1 MSFLLPFEILTFSG
15 WKQPN
20 ELREQA
26 DMVMCYNK
34 DRGFEYQIVRQ
45 VLVYSSNFSF
55 LMYNNS
61 IFSLAVCEGK
71 SVYLN
76 EAFGSAQQPSF
87 RDKCTVVE
95 SLGSGYTPDPVL
107 ECKGTV
113 ADVEELQLLALRE
126 GQMAVVAHGE
136 PGQACFQTTNSPFVA
151 LGPVD
156 HGVSSACSAVAVSCY
171 EHEAT
176 HFVARL
182 AALDESGY
190 KTSCVV
196 I

>member
-26 DMVMCYNK
+26 DMVLCYNK
-34 DRGFEYQIVRQ
+34 ARGFEYQIVRQ
-45 VLVYSSNFSF
+45 VLVYSSNFAF
-55 LMYNNS
+55 FMYNNS
-61 IFSLAVCEGK
+61 NFSLAVCEGK
-71 SVYLN
+71 AVYLN
-76 EAFGSAQQPSF
+76 EAYGSAQRPSF

-95 SLGSGYTPDPVL
+95 TEEYNPDPIL
-107 ECKGTV
+107 EFKGTV
-113 ADVEELQLLALRE
+113 ADAEELQLLALKE
-126 GQMAVVAHGE
+126 GQQATLSHDE
-136 PGQACFQTTNSPFVA
+136 DGQACFQTTNSPFVK

-156 HGVSSACSAVAVSCY
+156 HGVSSASNAVTVSCY
-171 EHEAT
+171 ENEST

>member
-15 WKQPN
+15 WKQPT

-26 DMVMCYNK
+26 DMVLCYNK
-34 DRGFEYQIVRQ
+34 ARGFEYQIVRQ

-55 LMYNNS
+55 FMYNNS

-71 SVYLN
+71 HVYLN
-76 EAFGSAQQPSF
+76 EDFGLTQEPSF
-87 RDKCTVVE
+87 RDKCKVVE
-95 SLGSGYTPDPVL
+95 SEEYTPDPIL
-107 ECKGTV
+107 QYKGTV
-113 ADVEELQLLALRE
+113 ADAENLQLLALKE
-126 GQMAVVAHGE
+126 GQQATLAYGE
-136 PGQACFQTTNSPFVA
+136 PGQACFQTTNSPFFS

-156 HGVSSACSAVAVSCY
+156 YSVSSASSAVAVSCY
-171 EHEAT
+171 ENEAT
-176 HFVARL
+176 HFIARL